1 MSEASKQ
8 VISQWLTAAPMV
20 RGTLVRGVRFPD
32 QTFVTDVDARDFPA
46 GALEQAWR
54 LVSDTFDVLTAQRLP
69 PQRLTW
75 VYDRTV
81 LHCVQHPGGAILGVC
96 VSRKSAEG
104 ESDDLNRL
112 LTEFRTIGV
121 ENAGPPSA

>member
-1 MSEASKQ
+1 MNEETKQ
-8 VISQWLTAAPMV
+8 AISQWLTAKALV

-54 LVSDTFDVLTAQRLP
+54 SVGDTFDVLSAQRLP
-69 PQRLTW
+69 PTRLTW

-81 LHCVQHPGGAILGVC
+81 LHCVQHASGAILGVC
-96 VSRKSAEG
+96 LSRKS
-104 ESDDLNRL
+104 SDAVPEELEVML
-112 LTEFRTIGV
+112 AEFRTLGI
-121 ENAGPPSA
+121 APA